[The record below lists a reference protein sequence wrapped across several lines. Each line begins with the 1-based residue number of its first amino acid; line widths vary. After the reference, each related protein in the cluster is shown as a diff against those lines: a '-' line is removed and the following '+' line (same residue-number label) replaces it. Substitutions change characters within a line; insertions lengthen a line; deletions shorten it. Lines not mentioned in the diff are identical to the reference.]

1 MREVLADLV
10 TRRVKDPDLL
20 DALITFTNAEVS
32 PDLGHAK
39 VSVSVMGDAE
49 QKNRVIE
56 ALRRSEPYL
65 HREMGRQLHIRRV
78 PHLRFHLDESM
89 EEADRLTA
97 MMRDIAR
104 AEGRDL

>member
-10 TRRVKDPDLL
+10 ARRVKDPDLR
-20 DALITFTNAEVS
+20 DALLTFTNVEVS

-39 VSVSVMGDAE
+39 VFVSVMGDEE
-49 QKNRVIE
+49 QKRLVVD

-65 HREMGRQLHIRRV
+65 HREMGRQLHIKRV
-78 PHLRFHLDESM
+78 PHLRFQLDKSM

-97 MMRDIAR
+97 MMRDLAR
-104 AEGRDL
+104 SEGREL

>member
-1 MREVLADLV
+1 VREVLADLV

-20 DALITFTNAEVS
+20 DALFSFTNVEVS

-39 VSVSVMGDAE
+39 VFVSVMGDEE
-49 QKNRVIE
+49 QKGVIIE

-65 HREMGRQLHIRRV
+65 HREMGRQLHIKRV

-97 MMRDIAR
+97 MMREIAR
-104 AEGRDL
+104 SEGREL